1 MEISNLKFYLSHLS
15 FVIYWLSIY
24 FGFYYLNILYS
35 FGLLPLLDMILP
47 DELEE
52 IDNNDNLYNESFKK
66 PIYHWIGL
74 YFISLIFSLIYLYK
88 NPINLINKFLMGT
101 SFGIITS
108 QSIAISHELSH
119 KQIPKDL
126 FLSKLLL
133 SSSLYSH
140 FFIEH
145 KYGHHINVATP
156 LDPAT
161 AKKNQTVY
169 MFIPK
174 SIIGGYINAFKLE
187 YEKHGLF
194 NYVTKSSVLN
204 SLILTLIGYLNVYLL
219 IFFIIQALVGVIIG
233 EAINYVEHYGLE
245 RKLINGRYESVKKI
259 HSWDSSK
266 LITNLMLFRIG
277 RHSDHHT
284 NPIKEYQYLRINES
298 SPKLPFG
305 YMLSLLVSFIPPLW
319 FRIMNPILETFNK
332 NLEINKNI

>member
-1 MEISNLKFYLSHLS
+1 MEISNLRFYLSHS
-15 FVIYWLSIY
+15 TFVIYWLSIY
-24 FGFYYLNILYS
+24 FGFYYITILYS
-35 FGLLPLLDMILP
+35 FGLLPLLDLILP
-47 DELEE
+47 DELHQMDKEE
-52 IDNNDNLYNESFKK
+52 ESDDSFKK
-66 PIYHWIGL
+66 PVYHWVGL
-74 YFISLIFSLIYLYK
+74 YFISLISSLIYLYK
-88 NPINLINKFLMGT
+88 NPISLLNRFLMGT

-108 QSIAISHELSH
+108 QSIAVSHELCH
-119 KQIPKDL
+119 KPVTKDL

-145 KYGHHINVATP
+145 KYGHHLNVATP

-169 MFIPK
+169 NFIPR
-174 SIIGGYINAFKLE
+174 SIIGGYIHAFKTE
-187 YEKHGLF
+187 YEKYGLINF
-194 NYVTKSSVLN
+194 VTKSSLIN
-204 SLILTLIGYLNVYLL
+204 MGILASLSLINTCLVSFY
-219 IFFIIQALVGVIIG
+219 IIQALVGVIIG

-245 RKLINGRYESVKKI
+245 RKLINGRYESVKKT

-284 NPIKEYQYLRINES
+284 NPVKDYQYLRINES

-319 FRIMNPILETFNK
+319 FRIMNPRLEEFK
-332 NLEINKNI
+332 KNI

>member
-1 MEISNLKFYLSHLS
+1 MEISNLRFYLSHS
-15 FVIYWLSIY
+15 TFVIFRLSIY
-24 FGFYYLNILYS
+24 YGFYYITILYS

-47 DELEE
+47 DDLH
-52 IDNNDNLYNESFKK
+52 DQDKDDDSNDESFKK
-66 PIYHWIGL
+66 PIYHWVGL
-74 YFISLIFSLIYLYK
+74 YFISLIYSLIYLYK
-88 NPINLINKFLMGT
+88 NPISLINKILMGI

-108 QSIAISHELSH
+108 QSIAVSHELSH
-119 KQIPKDL
+119 KQNPKDL

-133 SSSLYSH
+133 IPSLYSH

-169 MFIPK
+169 NFIPR
-174 SIIGGYINAFKLE
+174 SIIGGYLNAFKLE
-187 YEKHGLF
+187 YEKYGLI
-194 NYVTKSSVLN
+194 NYVTKSSLLN
-204 SLILTLIGYLNVYLL
+204 ILILILLGYIDIHILVFY
-219 IFFIIQALVGVIIG
+219 IIQALVGVIIG

-319 FRIMNPILETFNK
+319 FRIMNPILEKFNK
-332 NLEINKNI
+332 NNEINKNI